1 MRWPFIRLLPK
12 VFHFDFVGY
21 AKYAAIISAVAII
34 GSGVSFATKG
44 LNFGI
49 DFLGGTMIE
58 VSTPGPAP
66 LAGLRASLPAFG
78 ARDPQVQG
86 IGGPNTAM
94 VRFRTE
100 GDPKVTI
107 ARVEEGLTAKY
118 PGIKFQPAT
127 VVGPKV
133 SGELLTSGFMALG
146 VALVLMLAYI
156 WFRFQLQF
164 GLGAVVAV
172 FHDILLT
179 LGLLSVMH
187 IEFSMTSIAAL
198 LTVIGYSMNEK
209 VITFDRLRE
218 NLRKYKR
225 HAAARRDQS
234 VGERAAVAHPDHRH
248 HGDPGA
254 QRRHLPRRPGAV
266 PPGLHHGV
274 RHLRRHLFVD
284 LRRPAD
290 HPAVGRQARRRRAG
304 TAEEG
309 RERHGLRSW
318 PANAPSIDAYGGG
331 GFRLDGVRH
340 DGSLLILADE
350 ARAWP
355 VASMAD
361 LTMESLKP
369 VFDAGRQDVEFLLL
383 GVGARNAQPPRV
395 IRERLLAAG
404 MGLEFMD
411 TPAAAKLYNV
421 LTSEGRRLAAAL
433 IAV

>member
-66 LAGLRASLPAFG
+66 LAGLRASLPALG
-78 ARDPQVQG
+78 AHDPQVQG

-94 VRFRTE
+94 VRFRTD

-107 ARVEEGLTAKY
+107 ARVEEGLTAKF

-133 SGELLTSGFMALG
+133 SGELLQSGFMALG

-225 HAAARRDQS
+225 APLAEVINLSENERLSRTLITGTTAILALAGAIFLGGPVLFPLVFTMVFGVIIGTYSSVYVALPLILLWGVKRGDDAAEPPKKAASAAA
-234 VGERAAVAHPDHRH
+234 
-248 HGDPGA
+248 
-254 QRRHLPRRPGAV
+254 
-266 PPGLHHGV
+266 
-274 RHLRRHLFVD
+274 
-284 LRRPAD
+284 
-290 HPAVGRQARRRRAG
+290 
-304 TAEEG
+304 
-309 RERHGLRSW
+309 
-318 PANAPSIDAYGGG
+318 
-331 GFRLDGVRH
+331 
-340 DGSLLILADE
+340 
-350 ARAWP
+350 
-355 VASMAD
+355 
-361 LTMESLKP
+361 
-369 VFDAGRQDVEFLLL
+369 
-383 GVGARNAQPPRV
+383 
-395 IRERLLAAG
+395 
-404 MGLEFMD
+404 
-411 TPAAAKLYNV
+411 
-421 LTSEGRRLAAAL
+421 
-433 IAV
+433 